1 MSQIN
6 SFTDLKA
13 IESSTE
19 QIPIVGHTVL
29 WRLHG
34 LRVRHA
40 ALKGALDQAGFLEF
54 LPDPPTPRKALRRA
68 LEAWVAAR
76 AQQAH
81 ATRTLQT
88 QINAD
93 EEQRTLI
100 RVINRAGSDHLVF
113 ALVTEDVDFKA
124 LGLGYATDLRI
135 LLEKKTGQMICSTDA
150 RGRIEAYHE
159 SQQVTSELQ
168 PYWQEF
174 KDLHIAGDLSEM
186 VRRII
191 DSLQATALRRNGGV
205 YFIPKGNREK
215 LFRLRE
221 TIAALPHGDDQPF
234 VCAFGVPDLQET
246 KAQMVQAVHAGM
258 LDEIAGL
265 RADLRRLVEDGTNVR
280 EDTVICRLATYQSI
294 RSKAQV
300 YADLLGLR
308 QDAIRSE
315 IGQLETQ
322 ARRLLLQDAQPVK
335 AKSQNSAKRETVK
348 EKAKPVHRTEDA
360 NEIERLPLIY
370 ASINHQPAN
379 STAAQIN
386 ND

>member
-246 KAQMVQAVHAGM
+246 KAQMVQALHAGM

-348 EKAKPVHRTEDA
+348 EKAKPAHRTEDA

-379 STAAQIN
+379 STAARDQ
-386 ND
+386 